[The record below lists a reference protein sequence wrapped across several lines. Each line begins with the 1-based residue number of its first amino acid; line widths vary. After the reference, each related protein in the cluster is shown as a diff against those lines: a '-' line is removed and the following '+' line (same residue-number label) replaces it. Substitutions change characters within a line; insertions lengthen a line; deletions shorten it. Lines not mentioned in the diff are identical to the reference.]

1 MIKPINNNKHL
12 KLICRISINKYYL
25 LYYKCVSFS
34 VIYINQLMPT
44 KLDRVQVLFQKELF
58 KKLKIIAKIER
69 RSLSSM
75 VGSIVED
82 AINSK
87 KYQSLLSKAKSD
99 DLKSKIDQSKLLIN
113 EILKSKSSN
122 QSDIDE
128 NSKLK
133 QIEDILSL
141 ISESNEE
148 SLEEQMEESVGEDL
162 LLVEEAL
169 KPDGLIEE
177 LELET
182 DYKINKMNVML
193 SKMYKN
199 KDLNV

>member
-1 MIKPINNNKHL
+1 
-12 KLICRISINKYYL
+12 
-25 LYYKCVSFS
+25 
-34 VIYINQLMPT
+34 MPT

-58 KKLKIIAKIER
+58 KKLKVIAKIER

-99 DLKSKIDQSKLLIN
+99 DLKSKIDESKLLIN

-141 ISESNEE
+141 ISESNEQSLEE
-148 SLEEQMEESVGEDL
+148 SLEESVGKDL

-193 SKMYKN
+193 SKINKN

>member
-1 MIKPINNNKHL
+1 
-12 KLICRISINKYYL
+12 
-25 LYYKCVSFS
+25 
-34 VIYINQLMPT
+34 MPT

-58 KKLKIIAKIER
+58 KKLKVIAKIER

-99 DLKSKIDQSKLLIN
+99 DLKSKIDESKLLIN
-113 EILKSKSSN
+113 EILKSKSTN

-148 SLEEQMEESVGEDL
+148 SLEESLEESVGKDL

-193 SKMYKN
+193 SKINKN

>member
-1 MIKPINNNKHL
+1 
-12 KLICRISINKYYL
+12 
-25 LYYKCVSFS
+25 
-34 VIYINQLMPT
+34 MPT

-58 KKLKIIAKIER
+58 EKLKIIAKIER

-141 ISESNEE
+141 ISESNKE
-148 SLEEQMEESVGEDL
+148 SLEEPVGEDL

-193 SKMYKN
+193 SKINNN

>member
-1 MIKPINNNKHL
+1 
-12 KLICRISINKYYL
+12 
-25 LYYKCVSFS
+25 
-34 VIYINQLMPT
+34 MPT

-75 VGSIVED
+75 VGSMVED

-99 DLKSKIDQSKLLIN
+99 DLKSKIDESKLLIN

-141 ISESNEE
+141 ISESNKE
-148 SLEEQMEESVGEDL
+148 SVEESVGKDL

-169 KPDGLIEE
+169 KPEGLVEEIEF
-177 LELET
+177 LT
-182 DYKINKMNVML
+182 DKKMNKMNEML
-193 SKMYKN
+193 NQINKN

>member
-1 MIKPINNNKHL
+1 
-12 KLICRISINKYYL
+12 
-25 LYYKCVSFS
+25 
-34 VIYINQLMPT
+34 MPT

-58 KKLKIIAKIER
+58 KKLKVIAKIER

-99 DLKSKIDQSKLLIN
+99 DLKSKIDESKLLIN

-141 ISESNEE
+141 ISESNKE
-148 SLEEQMEESVGEDL
+148 SLEEPMEESVAEDL

-169 KPDGLIEE
+169 QPDGLIEE

-193 SKMYKN
+193 SKINKN

>member
-1 MIKPINNNKHL
+1 
-12 KLICRISINKYYL
+12 
-25 LYYKCVSFS
+25 
-34 VIYINQLMPT
+34 MPT
-44 KLDRVQVLFQKELF
+44 KLDRVQVLFQKELI

-82 AINSK
+82 AMNSK

-99 DLKSKIDQSKLLIN
+99 DLKSKIDESKLLIN
-113 EILKSKSSN
+113 EILKSKSTN

-141 ISESNEE
+141 ISESNKESVEE
-148 SLEEQMEESVGEDL
+148 SVEESVGKDL

-193 SKMYKN
+193 SKINKN

>member
-1 MIKPINNNKHL
+1 M
-12 KLICRISINKYYL
+12 

-58 KKLKIIAKIER
+58 KKLKVIAKIER

-99 DLKSKIDQSKLLIN
+99 DLKSKIDESKLLIN

-141 ISESNEE
+141 ISESNKE

-169 KPDGLIEE
+169 KPDGFIEE

>member
-1 MIKPINNNKHL
+1 
-12 KLICRISINKYYL
+12 
-25 LYYKCVSFS
+25 
-34 VIYINQLMPT
+34 MPT

-99 DLKSKIDQSKLLIN
+99 DLKSKIDESKLLIN

-141 ISESNEE
+141 ISESNKE
-148 SLEEQMEESVGEDL
+148 SLEKQMEEPVGEDL

-193 SKMYKN
+193 SKINKN

>member
-1 MIKPINNNKHL
+1 M
-12 KLICRISINKYYL
+12 

-99 DLKSKIDQSKLLIN
+99 DLKSKIDESKLLIN

-148 SLEEQMEESVGEDL
+148 SLEESVEESVGKDL

-169 KPDGLIEE
+169 KPDGLVEE

-199 KDLNV
+199 KDLNI